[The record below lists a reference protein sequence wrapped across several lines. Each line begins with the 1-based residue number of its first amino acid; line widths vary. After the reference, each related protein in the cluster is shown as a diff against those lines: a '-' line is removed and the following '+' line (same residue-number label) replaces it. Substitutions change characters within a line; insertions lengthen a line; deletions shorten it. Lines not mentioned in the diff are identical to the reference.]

1 MRSLLLFLTGLLVLA
16 PQGVL
21 GAASSR
27 LTGII
32 GEKSI
37 DSTRLVLKVS
47 SLPVYEAKASGRR
60 VDLVLSGTSVA
71 PSLQSLPQD
80 RQIVKVLFARKGEDL
95 IVSFLLRRPPGR
107 VLTAAL
113 HHPSRIVLD
122 LLWQPNAS
130 RPAVALRIG
139 GMPKPEKG
147 KVLATVPPHSD
158 YAGDWLR
165 FFRDY
170 QTPMTLRVPLHY
182 TLPPLPHA
190 RSLGKDASAA
200 KKLFALARAGK
211 WSQVLPSPGEG
222 AAAAKGKGKP
232 SPVLAVLRSEAQ
244 LRAGSP
250 ERALPGLDRGLASS
264 PGEPVATWAGYL
276 KSYLLASRSKPYQAR
291 ALLEQVRK
299 DLAPHSPFRP
309 YLQLL
314 QAETDLDIGRFKDA
328 LGALPKRSVCPRS
341 LRPFVA
347 LRRADALAARVSPRR
362 AVAAYRRMKRFPQVL
377 SDRPLSLWQ
386 AGRTFSKSGDYRR
399 AAGFFHL
406 LEKRLPSSPQQAM
419 VRLAGVWASCEAG
432 RTETAGGELTEIK
445 GAFSKE
451 EAGYRAWM
459 KLIDLEVLKKKGADY
474 ADAAANYGQIAAAAP
489 IEGVR
494 EEAAFKQAL
503 AWSLAGQK
511 IKSAR
516 LLETFLRDFRA
527 GSLRPDA
534 EALLAEVLPPAI
546 GNLIARGED
555 LQAAVLAEQNRRL
568 IPYRNMKWPFLK
580 ELAKA
585 YGRLGLFGR
594 AEKIYRSM
602 LDAPG
607 EKVHSEEAYLLLAQ
621 LYFEAGDDTRVVK
634 CGDRYLAAHPEGKSR
649 SAILALEVRSLRRQ
663 GKLKEAAERL
673 QAAGRPLPPEL
684 ESLAVRTFA
693 ALGQDDQVAALS
705 QGGGNASS
713 LGPEIQLLQA
723 EVFYKMGRDDRALPL
738 YEHLTGVSGFA
749 DQAHYRLAQ
758 IYLRTGKRAAA
769 FKDLND
775 LVEKGKSPLW
785 RKLAEE
791 TLQEEKML

>member
-158 YAGDWLR
+158 YAGDWPR

-170 QTPMTLRVPLHY
+170 QTPMRLRVPLHY

-211 WSQVLPSPGEG
+211 WSQILASQGSG
-222 AAAAKGKGKP
+222 AAKGKGDP
-232 SPVLAVLRSEAQ
+232 SPALAVLCSEAQ

-250 ERALPGLDRGLASS
+250 ERALPGLDRVLASA

-276 KSYLLASRSKPYQAR
+276 KSYLLASRGKPYQAR
-291 ALLEQVRK
+291 ALLEQVRGAV
-299 DLAPHSPFRP
+299 APHSPFRP

-314 QAETDLDIGRFKDA
+314 QGETDLDIGRFKDA
-328 LGALPKRSVCPRS
+328 LGALPKRSACPRS

-362 AVAAYRRMKRFPQVL
+362 AVAAYRRMKRFPRVL

-386 AGRTFSKSGDYRR
+386 AGRTFSKIGDDRR
-399 AAGFFHL
+399 AVGFFHL
-406 LEKRLPSSPQQAM
+406 LEKRLPSSSQQAM
-419 VRLAGVWASCEAG
+419 VRLAGVCASYQAG
-432 RTETAGGELTEIK
+432 RTETAGGDLAEIRK
-445 GAFSKE
+445 AFPKE

-511 IKSAR
+511 VKSAR

-534 EALLAEVLPPAI
+534 EALLAEVLPSAI

-568 IPYRNMKWPFLK
+568 IPYRTMKWPFLK

-585 YGRLGLFGR
+585 YGRLGLFDR
-594 AEKIYRSM
+594 AEKVYRFM

-607 EKVHSEEAYLLLAQ
+607 QKVHSEEAYLSLLR
-621 LYFEAGDDTRVVK
+621 LYFEGGDDTRVVK
-634 CGDRYLAAHPEGKSR
+634 YGDRYLAAHPEGKSR

-684 ESLAVRTFA
+684 ESLAVRTFS
-693 ALGQDDQVAALS
+693 ALGQDGQVAALS

-723 EVFYKMGRDDRALPL
+723 EAFYKMGRDDRALPL
-738 YEHLTGVSGFA
+738 YEHLAGISGFA
-749 DQAHYRLAQ
+749 DQARYRLAQ
-758 IYLRTGKRAAA
+758 IYLRAGKRAEA

-775 LVEKGKSPLW
+775 LVEKGKSSLW